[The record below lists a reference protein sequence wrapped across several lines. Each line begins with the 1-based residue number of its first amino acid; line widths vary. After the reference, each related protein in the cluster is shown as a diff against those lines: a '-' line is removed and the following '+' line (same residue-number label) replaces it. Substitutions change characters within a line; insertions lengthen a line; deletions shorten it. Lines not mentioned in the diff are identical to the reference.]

1 MKEAR
6 LSHEEVKELLA
17 AVALGSAPA
26 DEAAAVRAHLATC
39 AECRADL
46 ATYADAAAGLG
57 LSAPVAEAP
66 GLSAVRARLL
76 ERIAAG
82 APAQRPLAGEAR
94 ALPPLRRQ
102 GLAGWAAA
110 AVILLAAA
118 AVLAGTMRERGEL
131 RTRLASERDSARA
144 EIARLTDSLRTTEQI
159 LGALTGPGVQV
170 VNLAASGPRQP
181 SGRMFWDQAAGRW
194 TFVAHDL
201 PALAPGRTY
210 QLWVIDKAG
219 ARVSAGIFQPT
230 AGRALVQAT
239 YPLPPDQL
247 GAIAVTEEPEGGVPQ
262 PTGSIVIAGSPG

>member
-6 LSHEEVKELLA
+6 LSHAEVKELLA
-17 AVALGSAPA
+17 AVALGSASA
-26 DEAAAVRAHLATC
+26 EEAAAVRAHVATC
-39 AECRADL
+39 AECREEL
-46 ATYADAAAGLG
+46 AGYTDAAAGLG
-57 LSAPVAEAP
+57 LSARAAAAP
-66 GLSAVRARLL
+66 ELSAVRARLL
-76 ERIAAG
+76 ERIAA
-82 APAQRPLAGEAR
+82 EAR
-94 ALPPLRRQ
+94 PPMLRPPVRRQ

-131 RTRLASERDSARA
+131 RTRLASGRDSARA
-144 EIARLTDSLRTTEQI
+144 EIARLTDSLRAAENI

-170 VNLAASGPRQP
+170 VNLAAAGPRQP

-219 ARVSAGIFQPT
+219 ARVSAGTFQPT